1 MLTRV
6 PWRTGEEPEGLRVL
20 LNRIDGPS
28 SEVNRTAWNIIK
40 QVKAEGDAALLR
52 LTSELDHADLAPG
65 QLRVERPELEALA
78 AGLEPAI
85 LSALEGL
92 ADGLRRVAERGLPEG
107 FVLDDGRG
115 GRLEQRVRAVDSV
128 GIYVPA
134 GGGGFPSTA
143 LMCAV
148 PAAVA
153 GVERLVAVT
162 PPQALEESPA
172 LAAALMIAGV
182 DEVYRVGGAQA
193 IAALALG
200 TATIPAVTKVVGPGN
215 MYVAAAKRLC
225 FGRVGIDAF
234 TGPSELLIIADPETP
249 APWIAA
255 DLLAVAEHDADAC
268 VAAVVWSSEQ
278 ADAIDAALAKQ
289 LTDLPRRA
297 VAARAL
303 ARRGAL
309 FVVLGPEAACRLADV
324 IAPQLVE
331 LLVEDPVR
339 LAGRIHNAAA
349 VFLGRHAP
357 QAVGDYQAGVNA
369 VLPTSMTSR
378 FSSGV
383 DVTDFLKR
391 TQWVSW
397 SAARLHAG
405 REDAALLAR
414 CEGLE
419 GHARSLE
426 IRGHL
431 LSDD

>member
-1 MLTRV
+1 MLQRAT
-6 PWRTGEEPEGLRVL
+6 WKAGEEPAALRRL
-20 LNRIDGPS
+20 MDRIDGPS
-28 SEVNRTAWNIIK
+28 PEVNRAAWRIIK

-52 LTSELDHADLAPG
+52 LTAELDGVALRPD

-78 AGLEPAI
+78 AGLDPAV
-85 LSALEGL
+85 LEALERL

-107 FVLDDGRG
+107 YVLDDGRG
-115 GRLEQRVRAVDSV
+115 GRIELRVQALDSV

-134 GGGGFPSTA
+134 GRGGSPSTA

-148 PAAVA
+148 PAAIA
-153 GVERLVAVT
+153 GVERLVVAT
-162 PPQALEESPA
+162 PPRALEQSPA
-172 LAAALMIAGV
+172 LAAALMVAGV

-200 TATIPAVTKVVGPGN
+200 TATIPPVTKVVGPGN

-234 TGPSELLIIADPETP
+234 TGPSELLVVADPETP
-249 APWIAA
+249 AAWIAA
-255 DLLAVAEHDADAC
+255 DLLAVAEHDAAAC
-268 VAAVVWSSEQ
+268 VAAVVWSTGQ
-278 ADAIDAALAKQ
+278 ADAIDAALRDQ
-289 LTDLPRRA
+289 LARLPRRD
-297 VAARAL
+297 VAEQAL
-303 ARRGAL
+303 AQRGAL

-324 IAPQLVE
+324 IAPQQVE
-331 LLVEDPVR
+331 LLVEEPEP
-339 LAGRIHNAAA
+339 LAARIHNAGA

-357 QAVGDYQAGVNA
+357 QAVGDYAAGSNA
-369 VLPTSMTSR
+369 VLPTSMTAR

-391 TQWVSW
+391 SQWISW

-405 REDAALLAR
+405 RDDAAALAR

-431 LSDD
+431 LRED